1 MYVGQKVPLT
11 IRFGPRKGDRR
22 RRRDAAGVYNKGD
35 RKKHRRPEHKHDEDD
50 DNYAHARENSPPGG
64 VPRFVVKKGVLKL
77 VEHSLLREVTVMP
90 APSKLRNRKQA
101 IPIAS
106 ANNNNNNHNNNNQ
119 DIPFD
124 RRARKQVS
132 EQSPSPGLNA
142 HGGIIDG
149 NVSTPP
155 SSISKKRSKALIY
168 QEKSYNGSHS
178 HLYDL
183 LHQESKNHQD
193 QSKTPSSTAAGAQL
207 DRRRSTDLKRLFFKP
222 KRHSMDFST
231 ERSSTP
237 IRDLPLTASPP
248 MSPTVPTAHGLPPPP
263 VSTRIISTIESKFK
277 TEVMNMPLTTLIQ
290 QREARYQRRL
300 RRKLRRAHGDGAGT
314 LTGEHGAIDGE
325 EKEGGGDGD
334 DEDDETEN
342 EDERERQEEED
353 GARNEDEGVWQ
364 TTVWIQLP
372 GPAELA
378 TCTETKHIVKKHT
391 LQLILLC
398 GLVGGHL
405 SPSGSFT
412 TDSAAG
418 GGGGHGPAG
427 TIVGGTLSDKV
438 ITQPGVNKEFRL
450 EMDLHVTGPR
460 VPA

>member
-1 MYVGQKVPLT
+1 
-11 IRFGPRKGDRR
+11 
-22 RRRDAAGVYNKGD
+22 
-35 RKKHRRPEHKHDEDD
+35 
-50 DNYAHARENSPPGG
+50 
-64 VPRFVVKKGVLKL
+64 
-77 VEHSLLREVTVMP
+77 
-90 APSKLRNRKQA
+90 
-101 IPIAS
+101 
-106 ANNNNNNHNNNNQ
+106 
-119 DIPFD
+119 
-124 RRARKQVS
+124 
-132 EQSPSPGLNA
+132 
-142 HGGIIDG
+142 
-149 NVSTPP
+149 
-155 SSISKKRSKALIY
+155 
-168 QEKSYNGSHS
+168 
-178 HLYDL
+178 
-183 LHQESKNHQD
+183 
-193 QSKTPSSTAAGAQL
+193 
-207 DRRRSTDLKRLFFKP
+207 
-222 KRHSMDFST
+222 
-231 ERSSTP
+231 
-237 IRDLPLTASPP
+237 